1 MSPFNY
7 KTESVGEGGR
17 DAVPVCVQGAKE
29 SSAAQNRERPEWMT
43 TAFLTFCS
51 FFVAISKALTCNII

>member
-7 KTESVGEGGR
+7 KTTARVGEGGG

-29 SSAAQNRERPEWMT
+29 SSAAQNRRGPEWMT
-43 TAFLTFCS
+43 TAFLKFFCYNTLLVHS
-51 FFVAISKALTCNII
+51 LWL